1 MNNYFMYINM
11 KNYNGLYI
19 LSNFSSYGCYDEV
32 GKENM
37 LTYSSN
43 EINTNTDL
51 HYYYILSQI
60 KIRIDN
66 INMPK

>member
-1 MNNYFMYINM
+1 M
-11 KNYNGLYI
+11 YI
-19 LSNFSSYGCYDEV
+19 LSNFQSYGCNDEV

-51 HYYYILSQI
+51 HYYYVLSDKKLI
-60 KIRIDN
+60 I
-66 INMPK
+66 